1 MATIYEQS
9 LQRLSEA
16 SGSTIEIGE
25 DRIAN
30 VVVEDRV
37 ITLKP
42 SDETESALTA
52 FTIVAHCDDSGRF
65 PVDTL
70 EKALALDLF
79 GARTHGGHIGLFGGA
94 LFLSRTIAVEGLSPE
109 ALAEEF
115 VALVRLAEET
125 ERELG
130 GAEDAQGGGESAA
143 SAVAMEDIPRI
154 NFGLGGFMQ
163 V

>member
-1 MATIYEQS
+1 MTTIYEQS

-16 SGSTIEIGE
+16 SGSNIEIGE
-25 DRIAN
+25 DRVAN

-42 SDETESALTA
+42 SDEAESALTA
-52 FTIVAHCDDSGRF
+52 FTVVARCDDSGRF

-70 EKALALDLF
+70 ETALSMNLF

-130 GAEDAQGGGESAA
+130 GADDAQGGGESAA
-143 SAVAMEDIPRI
+143 LDPVPEDIPRL

>member
-1 MATIYEQS
+1 M
-9 LQRLSEA
+9 
-16 SGSTIEIGE
+16 
-25 DRIAN
+25 
-30 VVVEDRV
+30 VEDRV

-94 LFLSRTIAVEGLSPE
+94 LFLSRTIAVDGLSPE

-115 VALVRLAEET
+115 VALVRLANEI

-143 SAVAMEDIPRI
+143 SDPVPEDIPRL
-154 NFGLGGFMQ
+154 NFGLGGFIQ

>member
-16 SGSTIEIGE
+16 SGSNIEIGD

-30 VVVEDRV
+30 IVVEDRV
-37 ITLKP
+37 VTLKP

-52 FTIVAHCDDSGRF
+52 FTIVAHSDDSGRF
-65 PVDTL
+65 PVGTL
-70 EKALALDLF
+70 EKALSMDLF
-79 GARTHGGHIGLFGGA
+79 GARTLGGHIGLFGGA
-94 LFLSRTIAVEGLSPE
+94 LFLSRPVAVEGLSPE
-109 ALAEEF
+109 ALAEEL
-115 VALVRLAEET
+115 VALVRLAEEA

-130 GAEDAQGGGESAA
+130 GEEGAERGEFAA
-143 SAVAMEDIPRI
+143 PEPAPEDIPRL
-154 NFGLGGFMQ
+154 NFGLGGFIQ

>member
-94 LFLSRTIAVEGLSPE
+94 LFLSRTIAVDGLSPE

-115 VALVRLAEET
+115 VALVRLANEI

>member
-1 MATIYEQS
+1 M
-9 LQRLSEA
+9 LN
-16 SGSTIEIGE
+16 G
-25 DRIAN
+25 
-30 VVVEDRV
+30 
-37 ITLKP
+37 
-42 SDETESALTA
+42 
-52 FTIVAHCDDSGRF
+52 
-65 PVDTL
+65 
-70 EKALALDLF
+70 F
-79 GARTHGGHIGLFGGA
+79 GARTLGGHIGLFGGA